1 LPEFWIFV
9 QVNRNFAASPEEI
22 DSMRMY
28 RFADSFCK
36 NADVLSRFARTEL
49 GSFRGR
55 WPAREDEVVMTAITD
70 ESALIAQVAR
80 IIRQVAKIKPQV
92 PISADSRLV
101 DDLAI
106 DSLDL
111 VAIVIQLQDD
121 FQVAIDEDAL
131 PQLRRVSDLAAYVG
145 RRRPSSKVP

>member
-1 LPEFWIFV
+1 
-9 QVNRNFAASPEEI
+9 
-22 DSMRMY
+22 
-28 RFADSFCK
+28 
-36 NADVLSRFARTEL
+36 
-49 GSFRGR
+49 
-55 WPAREDEVVMTAITD
+55 MTAITD